1 MKPETSKL
9 EEQRRVAELERRL
22 EAIEKAVGASSD
34 KMVKFLHLQAT
45 IFICC

>member
-22 EAIEKAVGASSD
+22 EAIEKSVGASSD
-34 KMVKFLHLQAT
+34 KMVKILVNSVEV
-45 IFICC
+45 C